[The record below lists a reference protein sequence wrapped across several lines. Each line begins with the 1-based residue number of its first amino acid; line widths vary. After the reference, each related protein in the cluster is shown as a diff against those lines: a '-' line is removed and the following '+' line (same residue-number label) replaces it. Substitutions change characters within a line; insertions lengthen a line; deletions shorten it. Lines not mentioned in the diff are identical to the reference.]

1 MAISTPPLVARLDP
15 TTLKPINLS
24 PTILSCSSLNHLNQI
39 HAHLLK
45 TPPNLFHWN
54 SIIRAHSAHLP
65 QTSLHLF
72 VKMLEDPLLNPNK
85 HTFTFVLRACA
96 RNLALRNGEQVHA
109 VVLKSGLDSDCY
121 IQASLIGLYAGCS
134 RVELAQQVFDRMPV
148 RGLVSSTTM
157 VDGYLKAGRIGDA
170 REVFDGVEEKDEV
183 LWTALIS
190 GYVRSDQPEEALRL
204 FRGMLLEV
212 GTVSSES
219 VISSVISACSRLGAL
234 ETGRWLHRYLKD
246 RRIEITTKVAT
257 ALVDMYAKCGLIE
270 VALQVFDDIVRPD
283 VVAWNAMISGMG
295 LQGNGQAA
303 LGLFERMKKAGIRP
317 NESTF
322 VAILTAC
329 AHSGMV
335 QEGWLIFDQM
345 RKEYQI
351 EPRIDHYG
359 CVVDVLGRAGCL
371 EEAENF
377 IRAMPIVPDAVVW
390 RSLLVGCRSHNN
402 VERAE
407 LALGKI
413 LELGSCESI
422 DFVLL
427 ANIYASLNM
436 YAEAGRVRRLM
447 KDRGIERRA
456 GHSRIEV
463 EGVAHVFV
471 AGDKSH
477 PENDEIYSIL
487 SMMMEEMRCFTHQ
500 FADMDE

>member
-15 TTLKPINLS
+15 TTLRPIGLS

-134 RVELAQQVFDRMPV
+134 RVELAQQVFDRMP
-148 RGLVSSTTM
+148 
-157 VDGYLKAGRIGDA
+157 
-170 REVFDGVEEKDEV
+170 EKDEV
-183 LWTALIS
+183 LWTAMIS

-212 GTVSSES
+212 GTVSSEG

-283 VVAWNAMISGMG
+283 VVAWNAMISG
-295 LQGNGQAA
+295 
-303 LGLFERMKKAGIRP
+303 
-317 NESTF
+317 
-322 VAILTAC
+322 
-329 AHSGMV
+329 
-335 QEGWLIFDQM
+335 
-345 RKEYQI
+345 
-351 EPRIDHYG
+351 
-359 CVVDVLGRAGCL
+359 RAGVHH
-371 EEAENF
+371 AF
-377 IRAMPIVPDAVVW
+377 AP
-390 RSLLVGCRSHNN
+390 
-402 VERAE
+402 
-407 LALGKI
+407 KT
-413 LELGSCESI
+413 
-422 DFVLL
+422 
-427 ANIYASLNM
+427 LNP
-436 YAEAGRVRRLM
+436 
-447 KDRGIERRA
+447 
-456 GHSRIEV
+456 
-463 EGVAHVFV
+463 VF
-471 AGDKSH
+471 G
-477 PENDEIYSIL
+477 EYY
-487 SMMMEEMRCFTHQ
+487 
-500 FADMDE
+500 